1 MKQNKTLKNNLTAL
15 QTINPVISQWL
26 QKQEDVD
33 WVQEIQSANGAKNL
47 LITSGSKRENAFDM
61 TDPMKEARKAAK
73 EIQLFKENVTI
84 LIGFGLGYIVKAM
97 LARAEKGHRILVVE
111 PVGHMIRL
119 AFSNFN
125 FSKALLNG
133 SLLIIAPGAD
143 EISFALGFL
152 DSQFVISDWALT
164 VNKYINWRQED
175 YAKLMKHTND
185 ILGQLLC
192 NVGTVAGP
200 AGAKIADNDAI
211 SMPFVI
217 RHRGVA
223 ELKDLYKNKPC
234 ILVSTGPSLSKNI
247 HHLIGLEDRAVIIA
261 VGQCLRIL
269 LAYSICPDFITCV
282 DFGKTNYDH
291 YRGLLHITD
300 IPLVTINRAYAP
312 LLKAWK
318 GPKIIVGTPVP
329 GAEKTSAGIL
339 TEKGFLESGG
349 SVAHLSFSLAKHL
362 GCNPICFTGQ
372 DLALGETSHMNQA
385 DAGGK
390 VILDQ
395 AGNIKWEVTDPGCS
409 LHGRD
414 DLSMGQMIYVDGYY
428 GTPVSTNI
436 GLASFITSFNSMVER
451 HLKES

>member
-15 QTINPVISQWL
+15 QTINPVISKWL

-47 LITSGSKRENAFDM
+47 LITSGSKRENAFSM
-61 TDPMKEARKAAK
+61 EDPMREARKAAK

-119 AFSNFN
+119 AFGNFN

-133 SLLIIAPGAD
+133 SLLIIAPGPD

-200 AGAKIADNDAI
+200 AGAKIGKNDI
-211 SMPFVI
+211 ECLPFVI
-217 RHRGVA
+217 RHRGII
-223 ELKDLYKNKPC
+223 ELKDLYKGKPA
-234 ILVSTGPSLSKNI
+234 ILVSTGPSLAKNI

-261 VGQCLRIL
+261 VGQALRVL
-269 LAYSICPDFITCV
+269 LGYGIRPDFIATV
-282 DFGKTNYDH
+282 DFGNINYEHFSGILDC
-291 YRGLLHITD
+291 D
-300 IPLVTINRAYAP
+300 IPLVTINRAYSD
-312 LLKAWK
+312 LLKQYQ
-318 GPKIIVGTPVP
+318 GPKFIVGTPVP
-329 GAEKTSAGIL
+329 GAEKTAAGIL

-349 SVAHLSFSLAKHL
+349 SVAHLVLSFSMAL
-362 GCNPICFTGQ
+362 GCRPLIMIGQ
-372 DLALGETSHMNQA
+372 DLALSDGSHFGQA

-390 VILDQ
+390 VNVTPD
-395 AGNIKWEVTDPGCS
+395 GVIKWEVTDPGSS

-414 DLSMGQMIYVDGYY
+414 DLSMGAAVFVDGYW
-428 GTPVSTNI
+428 GKPVLTNI
-436 GLASFITSFNSMVER
+436 GLASFLTSFTGMIER
-451 HLKES
+451 YLKED